1 MPKKQKL
8 GIRLNRITNT
18 KPTCC
23 NAQSLKPP
31 ISLLSLLSRYKT
43 GKRVPSP
50 GKWSEANLQNRQ
62 AGFAVWRTI
71 RCNCFHSLCNW
82 VVARESLTGG
92 SHLTPIQGSKH
103 LGEIILL
110 HTCLQKQ
117 LPNSVSYYYYHTQF
131 HLPIKTIE
139 ACSYIDKLPFFSR
152 R

>member
-8 GIRLNRITNT
+8 GIRLNRITDT

-71 RCNCFHSLCNW
+71 RCNCFDSLCNW

-92 SHLTPIQGSKH
+92 SPLTPIQGSKTCRWDYIASH
-103 LGEIILL
+103 LSP
-110 HTCLQKQ
+110 KQ

-131 HLPIKTIE
+131 RLPIKTWE
-139 ACSYIDKLPFFSR
+139 ACSYKDKLPFFSCR
-152 R
+152 